1 MRPRPCGAV
10 GRVHVGCGVWVSA
23 RAGVAQRATPTA
35 CILSLGLPQ
44 FRKPLTP
51 PGKETR
57 RATPLKRPLRSPR
70 LLPIILAVRFRALP
84 VLEACTLLALC
95 GWSLERLVQPV
106 LRETVHARGW
116 AKALR
121 GCISRAPCRQAR
133 RVGRWALFQPG
144 HRARPA
150 WRFASFTSGCC
161 ALVSTIYLV
170 TQRAGHCQPAR
181 QAPAHSHGPALGPH
195 WACAHQFRLARE

>member
-23 RAGVAQRATPTA
+23 RAGVAQRATA

-84 VLEACTLLALC
+84 VLETCTLLALC

-170 TQRAGHCQPAR
+170 TQRAGRCQPAR